1 MNSALLSQIQG
12 GKGLKKVPAHA
23 KNDRSEIKG
32 SGDVVGASN
41 NNSQGASRGPPMPPG
56 GGRKGPVAGGP
67 PKQGLSGIHA
77 KLNEQFGGSSIPSK
91 PSGGYKAQP
100 APPPNFK
107 KPSGFP
113 APPPPAYGS
122 QTGSAQIRGHAP
134 RVPPQTNKYGGAP
147 PPPQPSSGKPTG
159 SAPPPPPNSNKPGY
173 RPGAAVSAPKPP
185 PTYGHGRPTP
195 NTKQT
200 PANQFPPPPAYIAGP
215 KPPSYNTPG
224 KTPGCHN
231 WTKIFGSSGLLPIL
245 FEKFS
250 PIRPIAG
257 PILFANWRQLA
268 NRPIGGQSPIGQNWP
283 IGPISPIG
291 PIFSWLLFV

>member
-12 GKGLKKVPAHA
+12 GKGLKKVSAHE
-23 KNDRSEIKG
+23 KNDRSAVKG

-41 NNSQGASRGPPMPPG
+41 NNSQGKQRKLTAFCYNLFIGASRGPPMPPG

-91 PSGGYKAQP
+91 PSGYDLIRILHLKHISSGYKAQP

-173 RPGAAVSAPKPP
+173 RPGAAVSAPKQP

-224 KTPGCHN
+224 KTRKFVFIRSFL
-231 WTKIFGSSGLLPIL
+231 KII
-245 FEKFS
+245 
-250 PIRPIAG
+250 
-257 PILFANWRQLA
+257 
-268 NRPIGGQSPIGQNWP
+268 
-283 IGPISPIG
+283 
-291 PIFSWLLFV
+291 